1 MQLGAETRCERRNDF
16 ESSALNRSEGM
27 NALWSRMQ
35 LELTIHLQDAK
46 ADAWNDE
53 EFAQFLAIIDISQQ
67 IPTVAKRSDCSLY
80 RRVDVYASK
89 LISLNARLLILISSL
104 RVCG

>member
-1 MQLGAETRCERRNDF
+1 
-16 ESSALNRSEGM
+16 
-27 NALWSRMQ
+27 MQ

-67 IPTVAKRSDCSLY
+67 TPTVAKCSDCSLNP
-80 RRVDVYASK
+80 RVDVYASK
-89 LISLNARLLILISSL
+89 PISLNAKL
-104 RVCG
+104 